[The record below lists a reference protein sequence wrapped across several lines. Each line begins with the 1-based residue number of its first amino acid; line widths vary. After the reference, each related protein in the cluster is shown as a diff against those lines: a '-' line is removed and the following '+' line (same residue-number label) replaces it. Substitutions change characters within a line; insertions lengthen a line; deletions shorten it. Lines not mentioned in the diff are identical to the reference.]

1 VTSPHAYREAAYT
14 PVPPSRR
21 WWPLAAREA
30 TQLFRSRWGMLL
42 YGLCLIPFL
51 VRTVILMIVYGVLS
65 FGLDALRNRLQSQPI
80 ARGGGP
86 GPELDPRSLQFY
98 AAQAIQPPAFVFVLL
113 LTSMVVA
120 RAIAR
125 DRATNALELYWT
137 RGISPAQYVLAKWA
151 GGTLLVGSITVV
163 APFVLWLI
171 AIFLAPDWSLLQNTA
186 GGMAVLLGGLALATG
201 ILTAIGTLVS
211 GAATTANGAIVAWT
225 TIMVGGGAI
234 AELLAAVLRVP
245 ELRSWVAPWT
255 AFGVVVRDI
264 AGLPQRNASVVGAWC
279 CLGALLA
286 WSAWRARKRLRMED
300 ALA

>member
-1 VTSPHAYREAAYT
+1 MTSPHAYREAAYT

-30 TQLFRSRWGMLL
+30 TQLFRSRWGLLL

-51 VRTVILMIVYGVLS
+51 VRTVILMIVYGVLN
-65 FGLDALRNRLQSQPI
+65 FGPDALRDRLQSQPI
-80 ARGGGP
+80 ARGGP

-98 AAQAIQPPAFVFVLL
+98 ASQALQPPAFVFVLL

-151 GGTLLVGSITVV
+151 GGTLLVGSITVL
-163 APFVLWLI
+163 APFLLWVL
-171 AIFLAPDWSLLQNTA
+171 AVFLAPDWSHLQNTA
-186 GGMAVLLGGLALATG
+186 GGMVALLAALALATG
-201 ILTAIGTLVS
+201 ILTAIGTFVS
-211 GAATTANGAIVAWT
+211 GAASTANGAIVVWT
-225 TIMVGGGAI
+225 TVMVGGGAI
-234 AELLAAVLRVP
+234 AELLAGVLRIP

-255 AFGVVVRDI
+255 AFGVVVRDL
-264 AGLPQRNASVVGAWC
+264 ADLPQRNASVVGAWC
-279 CLGALLA
+279 CLGALVA
-286 WSAWRARKRLRMED
+286 WSSWRARKRLRMED

>member
-1 VTSPHAYREAAYT
+1 MSSPSTYREAT
-14 PVPPSRR
+14 FQPVPSGRR

-30 TQLFRSRWGMLL
+30 SQLFRSRWGILL

-51 VRTVILMIVYGVLS
+51 VRAVILMIVYGVLS
-65 FGLDALRNRLQSQPI
+65 FGPDALRNRLQTQPI
-80 ARGGGP
+80 ARGGP

-125 DRATNALELYWT
+125 DRTTNALELYWT

-151 GGTLLVGSITVV
+151 GGTLLVGSITVL
-163 APFVLWLI
+163 APFLLWTL
-171 AIFLAPDWSLLQNTA
+171 AVFLAPDWSLLQNTA
-186 GGMAVLLGGLALATG
+186 GGMAVLVAGLALATG
-201 ILTAIGTLVS
+201 VLTAIGTFVS
-211 GAATTANGAIVAWT
+211 GAAATANGAIVVWT
-225 TIMVGGGAI
+225 TILVGGGAI
-234 AELLAAVLRVP
+234 AELLAAVLRAP

-264 AGLPQRNASVVGAWC
+264 AGLPQRNASVMGAWC

-286 WSAWRARKRLRMED
+286 WSCWRARKRLRMED
-300 ALA
+300 AIA